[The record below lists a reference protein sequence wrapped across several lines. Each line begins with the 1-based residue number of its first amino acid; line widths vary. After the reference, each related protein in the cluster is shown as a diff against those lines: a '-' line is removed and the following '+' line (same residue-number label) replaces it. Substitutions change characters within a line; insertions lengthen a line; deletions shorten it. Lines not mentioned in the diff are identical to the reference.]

1 MTMTSRANPYA
12 SLDLVKPLIDYAKLI
27 EGRLEPSLGHLV
39 KIRASQIN
47 GCAMCLN
54 MHTQEALKDGETQQR
69 LFLLDAWRESPL
81 YTDRERAA
89 LGWTEALVRLS
100 ETRAPDEDYAAV
112 EAQFTETERVNLSLL
127 IGVIMSFNQLGVGF
141 RVRHPTSGMAAK
153 AA

>member
-1 MTMTSRANPYA
+1 VTTVTSRANPYA
-12 SLDLVKPLIDYAKLI
+12 SLDLVKPLIDYAKMI

-54 MHTQEALKDGETQQR
+54 MHTQEARKDGEAEQR
-69 LFLLDAWRESPL
+69 LYLLDAWRESPL

-89 LGWTEALVRLS
+89 LGWTEALVRLP
-100 ETRAPDEDYAAV
+100 ETRAPDADYAAV
-112 EAQFTETERVNLSLL
+112 EAQFTETERVNLTLL

-141 RVRHPTSGMAAK
+141 RVRHPTSSAAK

>member
-1 MTMTSRANPYA
+1 MTSRANPYA

-69 LFLLDAWRESPL
+69 LFLLDAWRQSPL

>member
-112 EAQFTETERVNLSLL
+112 EAQFTEAERVNLSLL

>member
-1 MTMTSRANPYA
+1 MTSRANPYT

-27 EGRLEPSLGHLV
+27 EGRLEPGLGHLV

-89 LGWTEALVRLS
+89 LGWTEALVKLS
-100 ETRAPDEDYAAV
+100 DTRAPDADYAAV
-112 EAQFTETERVNLSLL
+112 EAQFNETERVNLTLL

-141 RVRHPTSGMAAK
+141 RVRHPTAAK

>member
-1 MTMTSRANPYA
+1 MTSRANPYA

>member
-1 MTMTSRANPYA
+1 MTSRANPYA
-12 SLDLVKPLIDYAKLI
+12 SLDLVKPLIDYAKTI
-27 EGRLEPSLGHLV
+27 ESRLEPSLGHLV

-54 MHTQEALKDGETQQR
+54 MHTQEALADGETPQR

-100 ETRAPDEDYAAV
+100 ETRAPDADYAAM
-112 EAQFTETERVNLSLL
+112 EAQFDEAERVNLTLM